1 MPRSTAENSDSPSR
15 ARKASVVSSRSWY
28 SSMSRLMKVG
38 GALAAAARSSG
49 RRASTTRCS
58 DPSKSQGLS
67 CETTAETFTDT

>member
-1 MPRSTAENSDSPSR
+1 
-15 ARKASVVSSRSWY
+15 
-28 SSMSRLMKVG
+28 MSRLMNVG
-38 GALAAAARSSG
+38 GALAAAARSRG